1 MVARITPT
9 VSLAKLLSYNEE
21 KVIQGKAKFIQAGN
35 FLQQRDDLDYA
46 EKLRRFQQLTELNG
60 RSKVKML
67 HATLN
72 FQPGENLPDEQLTAI
87 ADRYMQGLEME
98 DQPYLVY
105 RHEDASHPHI
115 HIVSSLIRPD
125 GSRIN
130 TDRMATR
137 LSEPTRK
144 AIEKEF
150 DLQPAQRHTRIQV
163 LSPDEVRK
171 IVPGNDRP
179 ITQSIDDI
187 TATVT
192 KHYQFTDLPEYNAI
206 LRAYN
211 VMAETG
217 GPGSKTRRHNGI
229 YYTALDDHGNKI
241 SLPVMASQLPNRPT
255 LKRLNERFEES
266 RQTRNENITSIR
278 HRLDWILDQEPST
291 LRVLAAH
298 LQRDGIE
305 IVSPPSNGRNPRDHI
320 YVDHRTR
327 TAVAGS
333 SLGQAYTAM
342 ALGSSFKKSSS
353 HRHQH
358 REKSIEK
365 IPFNANTPQLLSAVL
380 DIRCGDPETDPLRQD
395 HSLKNRP
402 KL

>member
-1 MVARITPT
+1 
-9 VSLAKLLSYNEE
+9 
-21 KVIQGKAKFIQAGN
+21 
-35 FLQQRDDLDYA
+35 
-46 EKLRRFQQLTELNG
+46 
-60 RSKVKML
+60 ML

-72 FQPGENLPDEQLTAI
+72 FQTGGEPARRTI
-87 ADRYMQGLEME
+87 DRYRRSLYARASEEME
-98 DQPYLVY
+98 DQPYLVLVTKMPVIPISILSA
-105 RHEDASHPHI
+105 R
-115 HIVSSLIRPD
+115 SSAPTAAVLTPIAWPLIFPR
-125 GSRIN
+125 
-130 TDRMATR
+130 
-137 LSEPTRK
+137 PTRK

-342 ALGSSFKKSSS
+342 ALGSSFKKWSFTGINIG
-353 HRHQH
+353 
-358 REKSIEK
+358 KSQSKKSLSTPIL
-365 IPFNANTPQLLSAVL
+365 PQLLSA
-380 DIRCGDPETDPLRQD
+380 RT
-395 HSLKNRP
+395 
-402 KL
+402 